1 MEMWMK
7 ISKFKIERIPIE
19 VEYIRPIAG
28 RLFLLFNMHRFV
40 KFRKIQT
47 VVYNKKCKIVN
58 CGKPFYRLY
67 VPKIMVIKGG
77 DAL

>member
-1 MEMWMK
+1 MK

-28 RLFLLFNMHRFV
+28 RLFLLFNLYRFV
-40 KFRKIQT
+40 KFRKIQA
-47 VVYNKKCKIVN
+47 VVYNKKCEIIN

-67 VPKIMVIKGG
+67 VPKITVIKRG